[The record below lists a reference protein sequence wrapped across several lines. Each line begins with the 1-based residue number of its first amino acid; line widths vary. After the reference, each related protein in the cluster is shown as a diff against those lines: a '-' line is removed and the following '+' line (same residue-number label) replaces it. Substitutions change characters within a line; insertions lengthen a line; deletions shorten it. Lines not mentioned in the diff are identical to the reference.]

1 MNKKLTRT
9 LAGVM
14 SLMFMGQ
21 IMIFGDGSAQ
31 GLLHADTIASAA
43 EAIEGAK
50 NKDQLAKEFEEA
62 TKDLGK
68 VDYFDV
74 AEDKNETANN
84 EEIAEDDISVQSE
97 SDEAVQDHTAVIA
110 TASDGDAP
118 AGELTVTGIVKQ
130 GDVNGIKDKTPIY
143 VRIFDENWN
152 EIEYQ
157 ELRSGDSYSVTASS
171 GSGIYHVKYESDG
184 YLPFYLKDFGTGT
197 YTVGSGASRNTV
209 TLVPGDT
216 TWNEEHDNEWSDDVI
231 NGKDLA
237 YVQSCLGAYRGDDA
251 FNFSMDLDDDGKI
264 DQAEL
269 LDAQNAI
276 NSASESQQDANAAY
290 IYDLNGDAC
299 INHLDMYIM
308 ASFVGY
314 DSSEISDLDF
324 NGNGIIDEEDLNS
337 YISIIY
343 QSMDVYWYNLDLNH
357 NGVIDEN
364 DAEFLEAAA
373 KLRGP
378 SDNYYAYMDKDD
390 SGTIDNAD
398 VEWFSAAYK
407 ASGDLD
413 WDHAFKRTLIM
424 QESGAFQGSL
434 NLHDTDLNLN
444 GCSLYV
450 GDCMSFTTDIPK
462 FWSGNQGATL
472 NISNGYLEVSNNL
485 VFRTASPD
493 GWGGNAGQNMRLNGG
508 TVVIGG
514 DFNFGQANCYDT
526 IWMTNSADW
535 LEVYGNWNYITLT
548 DMEGKWTAGN
558 ICFFGPIWEV
568 NEASGP
574 KSIYSS
580 GSQVIHFGYEG
591 GKQTVLWDNCET
603 YINNEDGSLNTE
615 RTFNFDGGIDFIYD
629 FTAENYWFRPWWR
642 PYDEPDYTLYR
653 KGWEM
658 GDGVHIATGNYTKSF
673 TDLSIESPGVQS
685 DFIRTYNSTSN
696 EEGSFGIGW
705 DFNIDVSKIVKPAA
719 GYYQVVL
726 PDGSNTTF
734 KDNGKGGFECLNAHS
749 TMTKSGNEYT
759 ITNAAQSKYHFNT
772 NGELDWVKD
781 AEGNV
786 LTISSMTN
794 NQRIVTDSTGRTYT
808 ITYNGNKEHSRI
820 TSIEDTAAGRVVTY
834 AYNGDFQLVSATSVS
849 GGTESYEYDGKGR
862 LCKITNC
869 YDEMTDQIV
878 YNDNGSVN
886 WLTNASG
893 LKQVYTYDKTQKQTG
908 LKEYDGDTLVKTYTY
923 NYDEKYAVK
932 TNTVETDGQ
941 TYEVDKIT
949 YNMVDGKNKYDEMSE
964 SVDIM
969 GNTTKYERDTNGNVI
984 KTINAD
990 GTYTLANYNDK
1001 NSVIA
1006 EVDESGNA
1014 TIKAYDSNGTRL
1026 LKEATSLHPLSQ
1038 TDINTVT
1045 ADNFDP
1051 VKYLA
1056 ANEAS
1061 YAITSHEYYADSYVS
1076 GIAGLIRATTDP
1088 EGNVTEYDYYKD
1100 GVGKGLVKSKTLKDG
1115 NTVVNT
1121 VSYEYNAQLQVSKE
1135 TTSFD
1140 ISKNLYSV
1148 KEYEYDKFNN
1158 VTVTRDYGTGST
1170 PATTIAEYDLLSRK
1184 TAEYA
1189 PNYSAD
1195 KSHGSL
1201 TTYYPDGNKKSE
1213 TDAEGNVTSYVY
1225 DAYGQ
1230 VIKKTNPDGTMN
1242 LTAYDGLQREKA
1254 TYFLGSE
1261 NGTKQILTKTSYE
1274 FAGYNFDIYS
1284 ALDTSSSHSCKGLKT
1299 TKTTYITENKQVISE
1314 TLTDIKEHTIYE
1326 KTNGETKRTSAYYA
1340 NGQLAR
1346 QTDALGNIT
1355 KYEYGYLNKVTKTY
1369 TPFNTK
1375 SNGSVNYSV
1384 TENQYDKNGNVT
1396 LAKQTVQ
1403 KQDSDTV
1410 KYSVTENQYNAQ
1422 GLLTQVTLSDGTS
1435 NGEKNITK
1443 YFYNN
1448 AGIQTKMYTGLNSTN
1463 DSDYM
1468 TTNYEYDAW
1477 GHLVRT
1483 TDSTGYNSGATTYDL
1498 NGNAL
1503 TVTDANGNVTT
1514 NTYDALNRVLTANT
1528 ICSDTSKNVSKS
1540 YVYDN
1545 MGRVRSKT
1553 ANGVQTSYQYDIFGR
1568 VYQEL
1573 SPKSFKGY
1581 FYEGV
1586 SQYAK
1591 EQLVGINHQTMY
1603 SSTQYEYDAE
1613 MRIAQVK
1620 ESGNLTATYTYDAN
1634 GNKVSETLANGVVST
1649 YSYNGCNKV
1658 TKLVTKSGNS
1668 DISSYEYSYYLDGSD
1683 ACKVRNENGT
1693 IETTS
1698 YDYDGLK
1705 RLTRESISNGKTA
1718 DTYSYEYD
1726 DYGNRSKMVANGSE
1740 EYETVY
1746 DYTVNGKYTALLQK
1760 EIKTVEETSNAT
1772 ISDGLA
1778 ISPTDLITSTAAD
1791 AKTEETAY
1799 SYDANGN
1806 QITKTAEGKTETNTY
1821 DGLNQL
1827 IGFTDGETTASYKYN
1842 ADGLRT
1848 SKTVDGKTINHIW
1861 DGSKQIIVDMDDSD
1875 WYSAEVYVRG
1885 TNLLAKFSKQSGN
1898 VKTDYQYYTQNA
1910 HGDVVNLTD
1919 STGAITKSYKYD
1931 AFGVEQNIDDADTNA
1946 FRYCGEYFDAE
1957 TGTIY
1962 LRARYYNPTIGRFI
1976 SRDSYAG
1983 EINDP
1988 LSLNFYTYCENNPIY
2003 GIDPNGHFKLP
2014 NWAKVAIG
2022 AAATVAAV
2030 AITGGAAAPILLS
2043 VASSVVIGAGTEAV
2057 SHRLSTGSWE
2067 GAGTAAAQGAVD
2079 GFMWGGIFAAA
2090 GTTYN
2095 VAKTAAKTA
2104 STAAKNTASI
2114 GKASTSLANYD
2125 PEFAA
2130 QQLLKGGKTTES
2142 ALKSFVPKGTPN
2154 TFKPSST
2161 IKNGFKYNFK
2171 VNGKKVQVKW
2181 HSTDLNAAKLYPG
2194 SNSGSGWTAQIKVG
2208 RKYLTQGGQFV
2219 KQNKSNWAHIPVI
2232 RK

>member
-949 YNMVDGKNKYDEMSE
+949 YTMVDGENKYDEMSE

-1170 PATTIAEYDLLSRK
+1170 PATTVAEYDLLSRK

-1254 TYFLGSE
+1254 TYFQAGE
-1261 NGTKQILTKTSYE
+1261 NGIKQILTATSYE
-1274 FAGYNFDIYS
+1274 FAGYNFDIYT
-1284 ALDTSSSHSCKGLKT
+1284 ALDTSASHSCKGLKT
-1299 TKTTYITENKQVISE
+1299 TKTTYITEDKQVISE

-1384 TENQYDKNGNVT
+1384 AENQYDKNGNVT

-1410 KYSVTENQYNAQ
+1410 KYRVTENQYNAQ

-1528 ICSDTSKNVSKS
+1528 ICSDTSKDVSKS
-1540 YVYDN
+1540 YAYDS
-1545 MGRVRSKT
+1545 MGRITKSTRDDLT
-1553 ANGVQTSYQYDIFGR
+1553 TSYTYDVMGR
-1568 VYQEL
+1568 KSTEAEYTSVYAT
-1573 SPKSFKGY
+1573 FKGF
-1581 FYEGV
+1581 FYVGV
-1586 SQYAK
+1586 SQYVDR
-1591 EQLVGINHQTMY
+1591 QIVGINHLLMY
-1603 SSTQYEYDAE
+1603 SYTSYEYDSE
-1613 MRIAQVK
+1613 MRVTKVK
-1620 ESGNLTATYTYDAN
+1620 ENGDETASYTYDAN
-1634 GNKVSETLANGVVST
+1634 GNKASETLANGVVST
-1649 YSYNGCNKV
+1649 YTYNGCNKI
-1658 TKLVTKSGNS
+1658 TSLVTKSGNS
-1668 DISSYEYSYYLDGSD
+1668 TISEYEYSYYLDGSD
-1683 ACKVRNENGT
+1683 ACKVRSENGI
-1693 IETTS
+1693 IETTN
-1698 YDYDGLK
+1698 YEYDGLK
-1705 RLTRESISNGKTA
+1705 RLTEEAVTTGNST
-1718 DTYSYEYD
+1718 DTYAYEYD
-1726 DYGNRSKMVANGSE
+1726 DYGNRVQMTATGSE

-1746 DYTVNGKYTALLQK
+1746 SYNDAEGNYTALLQ
-1760 EIKTVEETSNAT
+1760 EEVKTIEGDSDTTANELASSPMDLTSAASEDSGVETT
-1772 ISDGLA
+1772 VYI
-1778 ISPTDLITSTAAD
+1778 
-1791 AKTEETAY
+1791 
-1799 SYDANGN
+1799 YDANGN
-1806 QITKTAEGKTETNTY
+1806 QITKTTDDKTETYTY

-1827 IGFTDGETTASYKYN
+1827 IGFTDGETVASYAYN
-1842 ADGLRT
+1842 VDGLRIK
-1848 SKTVDGKTINHIW
+1848 KTVDDKTIHHVW
-1861 DGSKQIIVDMDDSD
+1861 DGSQQIIADVVDNEF
-1875 WYSAEVYVRG
+1875 YEANCYLRG
-1885 TNLLAKFSKQSGN
+1885 TNLVATYNYQNGVKSGY
-1898 VKTDYQYYTQNA
+1898 TYYTQNA

-1919 STGAITKSYKYD
+1919 ETGAVTKSYTYD
-1931 AFGVEQNIDDADTNA
+1931 AFGVEQNIDDADDNA
-1946 FRYCGEYFDAE
+1946 FRYCGEYYDSE
-1957 TGTIY
+1957 SGTIY
-1962 LRARYYNPTIGRFI
+1962 LRARYYDPAIGRFI
-1976 SRDSYAG
+1976 SRDSVTG
-1983 EINDP
+1983 ENTDP
-1988 LSLNFYTYCENNPIY
+1988 LSLNLYTYCHNNPII
-2003 GIDPNGHFKLP
+2003 GIDPSGHIF
-2014 NWAKVAIG
+2014 N
-2022 AAATVAAV
+2022 
-2030 AITGGAAAPILLS
+2030 IL
-2043 VASSVVIGAGTEAV
+2043 IGAGIGAV
-2057 SHRLSTGSWE
+2057 VSGGISLVSSIISEGGINKDNWKKIVANVAVDMAAGAISGGLAATGVLVGGQMIVN
-2067 GAGTAAAQGAVD
+2067 GAINGLASIAHTYINRDKNTSVMDYASDAAISVGVGVLGGKIGGNGTASKHLTGHFSRLTKKVSKSLSGFGKSAVNLIKGNTSGAKQIFNNSKKVLRN
-2079 GFMWGGIFAAA
+2079 GAKYYFSQVRTQSVKEGLSKKTVGGIF
-2090 GTTYN
+2090 
-2095 VAKTAAKTA
+2095 K
-2104 STAAKNTASI
+2104 ASI
-2114 GKASTSLANYD
+2114 PGAI
-2125 PEFAA
+2125 
-2130 QQLLKGGKTTES
+2130 
-2142 ALKSFVPKGTPN
+2142 KSMHDAF
-2154 TFKPSST
+2154 SS
-2161 IKNGFKYNFK
+2161 N
-2171 VNGKKVQVKW
+2171 
-2181 HSTDLNAAKLYPG
+2181 
-2194 SNSGSGWTAQIKVG
+2194 
-2208 RKYLTQGGQFV
+2208 
-2219 KQNKSNWAHIPVI
+2219 
-2232 RK
+2232 